1 MFKRTKVC
9 MGVLAALGGA
19 LVLTSMPASAQDAE
33 RIEITGSRIKRA
45 ASEGA
50 LPVTV
55 ISREQLD
62 TSGATT
68 VAEFVRNTTFAGAG
82 NFRPQSGSSA
92 QAFAGVDLRGL
103 GSNRTLVLL
112 DGRRVAK
119 APNVGDS
126 VDMNS
131 IPMAAVERIEIL
143 TDGAS
148 AVYGSD
154 AIGGVVNI
162 ITRKDFEGL
171 QLMAGI
177 TRPSIKGGDR
187 EEASALMGVNSDK
200 GHLIAG
206 LSHAKRGIVYVRDYP
221 WGYTTGQSSY
231 ANGMY
236 RAVSD
241 GKGGLTPS
249 LTASNYLGAA
259 GSCNFPDKG
268 FYIDSKNRCRYDFN
282 LVAADEAATS
292 SDSVFARGN
301 VQLTPDW
308 SAYMNTSVTRNKSF
322 GRYAPVP
329 DSILIT
335 PGSVFDQNHGNKDA
349 TEGEYFLAHR
359 FAAAGNRDTST
370 DGNLY
375 DLGLGLQ
382 GTVAGFDVDVGAR
395 RQVSKIVETGRGF
408 IVKNLATSA
417 INDGT
422 YNVDDPFSNS
432 DTVLKSITTTTGR
445 ESTWEQNEVYANAT
459 KGLFKMDG
467 GEATAYVGVEAR
479 KEKYSDI
486 YDSLSEAGQVLG
498 SSGNSATGERTVR
511 AFSTELLFPIT
522 KSFEATLAGRYER
535 YSDYGSDFSP
545 KASVRFRATD
555 DLTLRASVGRGFRAP
570 SLPDLNSKP
579 AFSADSIVDLRTCQA
594 DGGFSDEEC
603 KGEEF
608 QVNGTHLSNPKLDSE
623 KSKQWSMGFV
633 WDITPSLGVTV
644 DYWNTTIDNSIRYV
658 SAQEIVD
665 RDNGDS
671 KLPIPAGLGVVR
683 DPATGAVVQVTSG
696 LFNEGTVKYAGL
708 DVNLRFQHKHA
719 GWGTFRH
726 DLAISHRLKAETSGV
741 NSLGTFGDPR
751 QRVAL
756 ANTWS
761 IGGVEAT
768 LNTNYISKNG
778 DVRGFAGGYT
788 THDVQVAY
796 SPAAIKGMKISV
808 GAQNI
813 FEKLPQLVGSPYD
826 QKPFNYY
833 LYDAYGRQWYGRLE
847 QKF

>member
-1 MFKRTKVC
+1 

-103 GSNRTLVLL
+103 GSNRTLVLI

-148 AVYGSD
+148 AIYGSD

-162 ITRKDFEGL
+162 ITRKDFDGL
-171 QLMAGI
+171 VLSAGI

-187 EEASALMGVNSDK
+187 EEASALMGINSDK

-206 LSHAKRGIVYVRDYP
+206 VSHTKRDIIYVRDYP
-221 WGYTTGQSSY
+221 WGYTKGASSY
-231 ANGMY
+231 ANGLY
-236 RAVSD
+236 KASPD
-241 GKGGLTPS
+241 GEGGYLPNIS
-249 LTASNYLGAA
+249 GGGYLGAA

-268 FYIDSKNRCRYDFN
+268 FYVDAGGRCRYDFN

-292 SDSVFARGN
+292 ADSFFSRGTL
-301 VQLTPDW
+301 QLTPDW
-308 SAYMNTSVTRNKSF
+308 AAYMNASVTRNKSF

-335 PGSVFDQNHGNKDA
+335 PGSTFDQQHLNVGASGNP
-349 TEGEYFLAHR
+349 YYLVHR

-375 DLGLGLQ
+375 DVGLGVQ
-382 GTVAGFDVDVGAR
+382 GSIAGFDVDVGAR

-408 IVKNLATSA
+408 IVKNLATAA

-432 DTVLKSITTTTGR
+432 SDVLKSITTTTGR
-445 ESTWEQNEVYANAT
+445 DSTWTQNEVYANAT
-459 KGLFKMDG
+459 KSLFKMDG
-467 GEATAYVGVEAR
+467 GDATAYVGVESR

-545 KASVRFRATD
+545 KASIRFRATN

-570 SLPDLNSKP
+570 SLPDLNAKP
-579 AFSADSIVDLRTCQA
+579 AFSADTVVDPRTCAA
-594 DGGFSDEEC
+594 DGGFTPAQCAE
-603 KGEEF
+603 GQEF
-608 QVNGTHLSNPKLDSE
+608 QINGLHISDPNLDSE
-623 KSKQWSMGFV
+623 KSKQWSAGFV
-633 WDITPSLGVTV
+633 WDITPDLSLTA
-644 DYWNTTIDNSIRYV
+644 DYWRTKIDNVISSIT
-658 SAQEIVD
+658 AQEIVD

-671 KLPIPAGLGVVR
+671 PLPIPGGLGIKR
-683 DPATGAVVQVTSG
+683 DPVTGAILQVISG
-696 LFNEGTVKYAGL
+696 LANEGNADYAGL
-708 DVNLRFQHKHA
+708 DVSLRFQHKHA
-719 GWGTFRH
+719 AWGAFRH
-726 DLAISHRLKAETSGV
+726 DLSVSHRLKAAV
-741 NSLGTFGDPR
+741 NGINELGTFGEPR
-751 QRVAL
+751 QRVSL
-756 ANTWS
+756 GNTWT

-778 DVRGFAGGYT
+778 DSRGAAGGYT

-813 FEKLPQLVGSPYD
+813 FEKLPALVGSPYD